1 MMLAFLLAGVT
12 LIVLATVLGPL
23 WRQTRAPPERA
34 AYDRAVYRDQLK
46 ELERDAARGL
56 IGPPEAASAR
66 IELQRRLLGADATG
80 AAPQIGKRLPLLA
93 MGLALAF
100 AMGAAALYL
109 RLGAPSVPDAPFAER
124 QAERDQAAQ
133 AQTQL
138 AQIKG
143 MVAKLADEMKSHP
156 DDLEGWLRLGRS
168 YAVLGQ
174 PDEAANAFA
183 EAERLKPNDPGILM
197 AEAQAWM
204 TGLQI
209 SDPIPDR
216 AIDLLRRVQALDP
229 TSQAALWYLGL
240 HAAQSGEFA
249 EARADWEKLLPLMP
263 GDSDERKTVMAALAA
278 IKNK

>member
-1 MMLAFLLAGVT
+1 MSVFVVKSTSAAEFAAVT
-12 LIVLATVLGPL
+12 IKP
-23 WRQTRAPPERA
+23 
-34 AYDRAVYRDQLK
+34 
-46 ELERDAARGL
+46 RDAAVSANDDAVPKSTGSTAGQQHLLPAYVAIRGVGAL
-56 IGPPEAASAR
+56 RVEPDGCEARVRSDVWAAEPEVGSS
-66 IELQRRLLGADATG
+66 ESSGSGG
-80 AAPQIGKRLPLLA
+80 AALSVRSVARVLSTSAPGARAA
-93 MGLALAF
+93 MT
-100 AMGAAALYL
+100 Y
-109 RLGAPSVPDAPFAER
+109 
-124 QAERDQAAQ
+124 
-133 AQTQL
+133 
-138 AQIKG
+138 
-143 MVAKLADEMKSHP
+143 
-156 DDLEGWLRLGRS
+156 
-168 YAVLGQ
+168 
-174 PDEAANAFA
+174 A